1 MDIRLVTSDCNLAD
15 SLTRVPKRW
24 FRSSDRSGLAS
35 NICGIGLSG
44 STLVDQIT
52 AIHDITGHQGVE
64 RTLHFVRRAH
74 LTATRRDVQHIVN
87 KCQVCQSIDPA
98 AVNWKKGRLDVRD
111 VWQRVG
117 MDITHSGGK
126 HYLTLIDCGPSRFA
140 IWRHL
145 RRQDSSSVIQQLESI
160 FLERGAPLELLT
172 DNDTAF
178 TSQSFRQF
186 AERWGTRICF
196 RCAYVASGNGIAE
209 RCHRT
214 VKRIAARK
222 QCTVAEAVY
231 WYNVSPKND
240 KTSSTAPANQLYSY
254 KVRIRQIDVAPS
266 DRTTVARNN
275 SYEIGDKVWV
285 RPPRNSCEKRYR
297 IGTVTKVVSDQ
308 AVEVDNVP
316 RHVRHLRSA
325 IVSQDQCTDGNEKTM
340 QYTSSS
346 DDDLPLRGITV
357 LTEETSE
364 SEESSD
370 DSEEDIVEER
380 PLPRRS
386 SRERRPPDRYV
397 PE

>member
-1 MDIRLVTSDCNLAD
+1 MN
-15 SLTRVPKRW
+15 
-24 FRSSDRSGLAS
+24 
-35 NICGIGLSG
+35 
-44 STLVDQIT
+44 
-52 AIHDITGHQGVE
+52 
-64 RTLHFVRRAH
+64 
-74 LTATRRDVQHIVN
+74 
-87 KCQVCQSIDPA
+87 
-98 AVNWKKGRLDVRD
+98 
-111 VWQRVG
+111 
-117 MDITHSGGK
+117 ITHSGGK
-126 HYLTLIDCGPSRFA
+126 HYLILIDCGPSRFA

-186 AERWGTRICF
+186 AERWGTRIRF

-209 RCHRT
+209 RCYRT

-222 QCTVAEAVY
+222 QFTVAEAIY

-275 SYEIGDKVWV
+275 PYEIGDKVCV
-285 RPPRNSCEKRYR
+285 RPPINSCEKRYR

-316 RHVRHLRSA
+316 RHLRHLRSA
-325 IVSQDQCTDGNEKTM
+325 IVLQDQRTDGNEKKNNAVH
-340 QYTSSS
+340 Q
-346 DDDLPLRGITV
+346 LK
-357 LTEETSE
+357 
-364 SEESSD
+364 
-370 DSEEDIVEER
+370 
-380 PLPRRS
+380 
-386 SRERRPPDRYV
+386 
-397 PE
+397 